1 MIEVVGKYNVA
12 KVYTDNIEP
21 EAYRQILNM
30 MNQKFSERAN
40 IAVMPDVHA
49 GTGCVIGLTMDIK
62 DKVVPNLVGV
72 DIGCGMLVQKV
83 SREFPIDPIRMD
95 TVIHDRIPSGCKHR
109 TKRNPLFRDEI
120 VDSIVA
126 PVNKELAALSLGTLG
141 GGNHF
146 IELDTDKSGDQYIV
160 IHSGSR
166 HLGVEVCKWH
176 QSVAVDYHHNGLSKA
191 NVIER
196 LKSEGKERLIEE
208 TLAKMER
215 VPDDLAYLEGRDME
229 QYLHDMELA
238 QLYAKRNREAML
250 FDILNGLRIPHDAIG
265 TRFCTV
271 HNYIEI
277 PRRILRKGAISL
289 ECGELAIIPMNMR
302 DGSLI
307 VRGYG
312 NHNWN
317 CSGPHG
323 AGRIMSRSKAK
334 ESIGLEDFKRQMVG
348 IYTTSVNRSTIDEAP
363 QAYKPMEEI
372 VANISDT
379 AKIVDVIKPVY
390 NFKASDG

>member
-30 MNQKFSERAN
+30 MNQQFSERAN

-83 SREFPIDPIRMD
+83 SREFPIDPISLD

-109 TKRNPLFRDEI
+109 TIRNPLFRDEI

-176 QSVAVDYHHNGLSKA
+176 QSVAVDYHHKGLSKA
-191 NVIER
+191 KVIER
-196 LKSEGKERLIEE
+196 LKREGNERLIEE

-229 QYLHDMELA
+229 LYLHDMELA
-238 QLYAKRNREAML
+238 QLYATRNREAML
-250 FDILNGLRIPHDAIG
+250 FDILNGLRIPHDALG

-271 HNYIEI
+271 HNYIEL

-289 ECGELAIIPMNMR
+289 ECGELAIIPMNMC

-312 NHNWN
+312 NPDWN

-334 ESIGLEDFKRQMVG
+334 ESIGLEEFKRQMVG

-363 QAYKPMEEI
+363 QAYKPMKEI

-390 NFKASDG
+390 NFKASED